1 MQAAANI
8 IPSDEAVSALRR
20 EGKIHSPIPAARAG
34 RCHFQETGKRSAI
47 ALTRF
52 IPEPMPFQFQG
63 VHFPMKGHGVKK
75 IESAKFQA
83 PQCPKRDKDAH
94 TEKAECRDEDSGCQV
109 QISRDT
115 KVVSV
120 FLHEYFCMSNA
131 AVASSSAFGGTWTPN
146 IMPSLYFSL
155 PEQL

>member
-1 MQAAANI
+1 MPFPGDWETVGHSADTGI
-8 IPSDEAVSALRR
+8 SRGAVM
-20 EGKIHSPIPAARAG
+20 
-34 RCHFQETGKRSAI
+34 
-47 ALTRF
+47 RF

-83 PQCPKRDKDAH
+83 PQCPKRDEDAH

-120 FLHEYFCMSNA
+120 FLHE
-131 AVASSSAFGGTWTPN
+131 
-146 IMPSLYFSL
+146 
-155 PEQL
+155 